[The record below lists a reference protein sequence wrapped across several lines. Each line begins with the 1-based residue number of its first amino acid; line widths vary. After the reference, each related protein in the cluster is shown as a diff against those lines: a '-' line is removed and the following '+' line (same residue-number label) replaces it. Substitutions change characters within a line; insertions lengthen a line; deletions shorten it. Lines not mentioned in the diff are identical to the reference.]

1 MMSTRNLLLSVTI
14 NLSKKDEP
22 MKNQYLSTLLE
33 IDLMMRGKDSISNFS
48 VFF

>member
-1 MMSTRNLLLSVTI
+1 MSTRNVLLSVTSH
-14 NLSKKDEP
+14 LGKKDEP

-33 IDLMMRGKDSISNFS
+33 IEIMMRGKDSISNFS